1 MKEVTLS
8 KIRKALPEAAVKEL
22 CQLYEL
28 LDGGMNRGDVDADAV
43 SVKPDEKADI
53 EVREMSVFR
62 KMAEIAE
69 KNRSSC
75 AMDALLRFGNS
86 INGRREKKKK
96 ERQEK

>member
-1 MKEVTLS
+1 MELSLIITVDQLGGVVDLKEVTLS

-53 EVREMSVFR
+53 
-62 KMAEIAE
+62 
-69 KNRSSC
+69 
-75 AMDALLRFGNS
+75 
-86 INGRREKKKK
+86 
-96 ERQEK
+96 